1 MGNMGTRR
9 VRARAN
15 GAAANGA
22 NGANGAA
29 ARPESPVSSTD
40 LQLTPEEVQEDHVV
54 WMFVS
59 RMLEQQF
66 NRENAGN

>member
-1 MGNMGTRR
+1 MGNVGTRR

-15 GAAANGA
+15 GAA
-22 NGANGAA
+22 ANGAA

-40 LQLTPEEVQEDHVV
+40 LQLTPEEVQEDHVS
-54 WMFVS
+54 WMLVLEF
-59 RMLEQQF
+59 LEQQY

>member
-1 MGNMGTRR
+1 M
-9 VRARAN
+9 RARAN

-22 NGANGAA
+22 NGAA
-29 ARPESPVSSTD
+29 ARPESPVYSTD

-54 WMFVS
+54 WMLVS